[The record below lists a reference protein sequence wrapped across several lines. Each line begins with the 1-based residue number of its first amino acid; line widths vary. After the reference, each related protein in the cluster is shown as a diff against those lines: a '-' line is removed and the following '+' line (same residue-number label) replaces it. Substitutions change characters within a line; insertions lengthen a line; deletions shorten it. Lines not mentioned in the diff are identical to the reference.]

1 MARSE
6 PEVIHC
12 ELLQNILDQP
22 RSIEA
27 VSAYQLGEGRGA
39 MHGAADAVGKANQ
52 IVMSGMGSSL
62 FACTPL
68 SYYLSRRGVAA
79 SVIEASELFHYHV
92 EVCRPGSIVILLSR
106 SGETIEVTKLLP
118 VLKEKQVTVI
128 GVTNVP
134 NSTLARESDYPILV
148 HSFADQLVAVQTY
161 VGTIVTLL
169 LLGARIAGDSES
181 RWEQAIAA
189 LTRALSSFIP
199 DCVDLSNGWREFLNG
214 AEAIY
219 LLGRGPSLGSV
230 SEGTLLFHEV
240 AKAPASAM
248 SAAHFRHGP
257 VEVVSGAFRA
267 IVFATQTAARDL
279 DVALASDIAGMG
291 GNARVIGTGEIDAR
305 LRFCSWPDGVPEA
318 LTPVVEIVPVQI
330 AALRLAEWRGITPG
344 DFRFAPEVTLTES
357 GFAPIAKG
365 RA

>member
-1 MARSE
+1 M
-6 PEVIHC
+6 IHC

-27 VSAYQLGEGRGA
+27 VSAYQLGDGRGA
-39 MHGAADAVGKANQ
+39 MLGATDAVRKAKQ
-52 IVMSGMGSSL
+52 IILSGMGSSL

-68 SYYLSRRGVAA
+68 SYFLARRGITAP
-79 SVIEASELFHYHV
+79 VIEASELLHYQA
-92 EVCRPGSIVILLSR
+92 EVCRPGSVVILLSR

-118 VLKEKQVTVI
+118 VLREKQVTVI

-134 NSTLARESDYPILV
+134 NSTLARDANYPILI

-161 VGTIVTLL
+161 VATVVTLL
-169 LLGARIAGDSES
+169 LLGATIAGDSES
-181 RWEQAIAA
+181 RWGKDIAA
-189 LTRALSSFIP
+189 LTSALSSFIP
-199 DCVDLSNGWREFLNG
+199 DCVERGTGWREFLNSAG
-214 AEAIY
+214 AIY

-230 SEGTLLFHEV
+230 SEGTLLFHEI

-267 IVFATQTAARDL
+267 IVFATQTATRDL
-279 DVALASDIAGMG
+279 DAALASDIAGMG
-291 GNARVIGTGEIDAR
+291 GNARIIGAGEIDAK

-318 LTPVVEIVPVQI
+318 LTPVVEIIPVQV
-330 AALRLAEWRGITPG
+330 AALCFAQWRGVTPG
-344 DFRFAPEVTLTES
+344 DFRFAPEVTLAES
-357 GFAPIAKG
+357 GFTPIPKG